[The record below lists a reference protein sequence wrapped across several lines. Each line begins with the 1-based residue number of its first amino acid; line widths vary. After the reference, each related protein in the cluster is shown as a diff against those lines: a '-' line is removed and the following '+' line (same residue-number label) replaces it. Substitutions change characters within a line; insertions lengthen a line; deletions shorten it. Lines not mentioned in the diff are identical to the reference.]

1 MFRPIGVPKRFAELR
16 HSKVKYKFIFCKASS
31 PSSPRSLLK
40 VPTDRPVTDRLVTN
54 DSETNGS
61 VTNGSVSD
69 TFEGKASRYKR
80 KRFNVLNNCI
90 LVTRDPNHLRIAR
103 NPPSGF

>member
-1 MFRPIGVPKRFAELR
+1 MFRTIGVPKRFAECR
-16 HSKVKYKFIFCKASS
+16 HSKVKYKFIFCKESS

-40 VPTDRPVTDRLVTN
+40 VPTDRPVTDRLVTD

-69 TFEGKASRYKR
+69 TF
-80 KRFNVLNNCI
+80 
-90 LVTRDPNHLRIAR
+90 
-103 NPPSGF
+103 

>member
-31 PSSPRSLLK
+31 PSSPRLLLK
-40 VPTDRPVTDRLVTN
+40 VPTDRPVTDRFVTD
-54 DSETNGS
+54 DSE
-61 VTNGSVSD
+61 TNGSVSD
-69 TFEGKASRYKR
+69 TFEGKASSCKR
-80 KRFNVLNNCI
+80 KRFDVFNNFI
-90 LVTRDPNHLRIAR
+90 VVTRDPNHLCIAR